1 MREYLERSMTFAD
14 YISLVD
20 RLLAEGKTTGPIQ
33 NEAKVDF
40 TKLNRY
46 RIDRLEK
53 TIVLGDAI
61 KAAAQGLTRKMTW
74 LIITE
79 GWCGD
84 AAQNVPAIE
93 KIAAA
98 SDNITT
104 RYILRDENLEL
115 MDRYLTDGARSIP
128 KLIAIDDES
137 GDVLGTWGSRPLAA
151 QLAFEDMKARGI
163 DKDTILEQMQRW
175 YNSDRSVAVQKE
187 FEDLIKQ
194 WGEGRWVAAR
204 G

>member
-1 MREYLERSMTFAD
+1 MREYLERSMTFTD

-20 RLLAEGKTTGPIQ
+20 KLLAEGKTTGPIQ
-33 NEAKVDF
+33 NEAKVEF

-46 RIDRLEK
+46 RINRLEK

-61 KAAAQGLTRKMTW
+61 KAAARGLTRKITW

-151 QLAFEDMKARGI
+151 QLAFQDMKARGI
-163 DKDTILEQMQRW
+163 DKDSILEQMQRW

-194 WGEGRWVAAR
+194 WGESRSVAAR

>member
-1 MREYLERSMTFAD
+1 MKEYLEKSMTFTD

-20 RLLAEGKTTGPIQ
+20 KLLAEGKTTGPIQ
-33 NEAKVDF
+33 NEAKVEF

-46 RIDRLEK
+46 RINRLEK
-53 TIVLGDAI
+53 TIVLGDTI
-61 KAAAQGLTRKMTW
+61 KAAARGLSRKITW
-74 LIITE
+74 LIMTE

-115 MDRYLTDGARSIP
+115 MDLYLTDGSRSIP

-163 DKDTILEQMQRW
+163 DKDAILEQMQRW

-194 WGEGRWVAAR
+194 WGESRSVAAR

>member
-1 MREYLERSMTFAD
+1 MREYLERSMTFTD

-20 RLLAEGKTTGPIQ
+20 KLLAEGKTTGPIQ
-33 NEAKVDF
+33 NEAKVEF

-46 RIDRLEK
+46 RINRLEK
-53 TIVLGDAI
+53 TIVLGDTI
-61 KAAAQGLTRKMTW
+61 KAAARGLTRKITW
-74 LIITE
+74 LIMTE

-115 MDRYLTDGARSIP
+115 MDLYLTDGSRSIP

-163 DKDTILEQMQRW
+163 DKDAILEQMQRW

-194 WGEGRWVAAR
+194 WGESRSVAAR

>member
-1 MREYLERSMTFAD
+1 MREYLEKSMTFTD

-20 RLLAEGKTTGPIQ
+20 KLLAEGKTTGPIQ
-33 NEAKVDF
+33 NEAKVEF

-46 RIDRLEK
+46 RINRLEK

-61 KAAAQGLTRKMTW
+61 KAAARGLTRKITW
-74 LIITE
+74 LIMTE

-115 MDRYLTDGARSIP
+115 MDLYLTDGSRSIP

-163 DKDTILEQMQRW
+163 DKDAILEQMQRW

-194 WGEGRWVAAR
+194 WGESRSVAAR

>member
-151 QLAFEDMKARGI
+151 KLAFEDMKARGI

-194 WGEGRWVAAR
+194 WGEGRSVAAR

>member
-1 MREYLERSMTFAD
+1 MREYLEKSMTFTD

-33 NEAKVDF
+33 NEAKVEF

-46 RIDRLEK
+46 RINRLEK
-53 TIVLGDAI
+53 TIVLGDTI
-61 KAAAQGLTRKMTW
+61 KAAARGLTRKITW
-74 LIITE
+74 LIMTE

-115 MDRYLTDGARSIP
+115 MDLYLTDGSRSIP

-163 DKDTILEQMQRW
+163 DKDAILEQMQRW

-194 WGEGRWVAAR
+194 WGESRSVAAR

>member
-1 MREYLERSMTFAD
+1 MREYLEKSMTFTD

-20 RLLAEGKTTGPIQ
+20 KLLAEGKTTGPIQ
-33 NEAKVDF
+33 NEAKVEF

-46 RIDRLEK
+46 RINRLEK
-53 TIVLGDAI
+53 TIVLGDTI
-61 KAAAQGLTRKMTW
+61 KAAARGLTRKITW
-74 LIITE
+74 LIMTE

-115 MDRYLTDGARSIP
+115 MDLYLTDGSRSIP

-163 DKDTILEQMQRW
+163 DKDAILEQMQRW

-194 WGEGRWVAAR
+194 WGESRSVAAR

>member
-1 MREYLERSMTFAD
+1 MREYLERSMTFTD

-20 RLLAEGKTTGPIQ
+20 KLLAEGKTTGPIQ
-33 NEAKVDF
+33 NEAKVEF

-46 RIDRLEK
+46 RINRLEK

-61 KAAAQGLTRKMTW
+61 KAAARGLTRKITW

-115 MDRYLTDGARSIP
+115 MDLYLTDGSRSIP

-194 WGEGRWVAAR
+194 WGESRSVAAR

>member
-194 WGEGRWVAAR
+194 WGEGRSVAAR

>member
-1 MREYLERSMTFAD
+1 MREYLERSMTFTD

-20 RLLAEGKTTGPIQ
+20 RLLAEGRTTGPIQ
-33 NEAKVDF
+33 NEAKVEF

-46 RIDRLEK
+46 RINRLEK

-61 KAAAQGLTRKMTW
+61 KAAARGLTRNITW

-115 MDRYLTDGARSIP
+115 MDLYLTDGSRSIP

-151 QLAFEDMKARGI
+151 QLAFQDMKARGI
-163 DKDTILEQMQRW
+163 DKDSILEQMQRW

-194 WGEGRWVAAR
+194 WGESRSIAAR